1 MSAFGVFQNYYSTQL
16 LSQSSDSNISWIG
29 SVHAC
34 LLCLMGFATGPLFD
48 EGYAYA
54 LLCAGSCL
62 VVFGMFMTSLC
73 TQFWQVMLA
82 QGICIGL
89 GSGCLFVPSVGI
101 VTTYFSTRK
110 ALATGIAASGSSI
123 AGVIYPILFAHLQPK
138 IGFAWT
144 TRVIAFIM
152 LSSLVFAISV
162 YRVRVLPPEKRRL
175 LDLDA
180 LREPPFALFSG
191 MVFITNVGLYVPYF
205 YIQAFANEHSISSSD
220 LPSCMVPIISA
231 GSALGRIVPN
241 FFADRTG
248 PLNMLILCNGSAAIL
263 AYCWLA
269 VHDTPGLIVFS
280 LLYGF
285 FSGTFV
291 SLLPS
296 TVASLC
302 PSLGV
307 FGTRMG
313 INAVIT
319 GLGTLVGNPLAGAI
333 MGTGSWTGTMLFCAC
348 TLALGTVFVV
358 FARFAKCQTLVASA

>member
-1 MSAFGVFQNYYSTQL
+1 MHS
-16 LSQSSDSNISWIG
+16 
-29 SVHAC
+29 C
-34 LLCLMGFATGPLFD
+34 LLCLVGFITGPLFD

-73 TQFWQVMLA
+73 MQFWQVMLA

-101 VTTYFSTRK
+101 VTTYFTTRK
-110 ALATGIAASGSSI
+110 ALATGIAASGSSV
-123 AGVIYPILFAHLQPK
+123 AGVIYPILFDHLQPK

-144 TRVIAFIM
+144 TRVIGFIM

-175 LDLDA
+175 LDLHA
-180 LREPPFALFSG
+180 LREPPFALFSV

-205 YIQAFANEHSISSSD
+205 YIEAYANQHHITASD
-220 LPSCMVPIISA
+220 LPACMVPIISA

-241 FFADRTG
+241 FFADKTG
-248 PLNMLILCNGSAAIL
+248 PLNMLALCNGSAAIM
-263 AYCWLA
+263 AYCWLV
-269 VHDTPGLIVFS
+269 VHDTPGLILFS

-285 FSGTFV
+285 FSGTIV

-313 INAVIT
+313 INAFIT
-319 GLGTLVGNPLAGAI
+319 GLGTLLGNPLAGAI
-333 MGTGSWTGTMLFCAC
+333 MGTGSWTGTMLFCSC

-358 FARFAKCQTLVASA
+358 LARFSKSPAFLASV